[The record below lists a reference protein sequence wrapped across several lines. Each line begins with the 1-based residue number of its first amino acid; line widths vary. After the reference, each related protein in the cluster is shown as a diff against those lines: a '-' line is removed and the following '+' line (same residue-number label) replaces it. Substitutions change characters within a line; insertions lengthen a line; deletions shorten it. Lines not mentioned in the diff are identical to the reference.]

1 MALLP
6 WLIAA
11 VLPVATKLLVGLGFG
26 FVAYTALSTLANTA
40 INTAQANYNNL
51 DLTILQLVN
60 LGGGGVFLGLISSA
74 LVAKAGMLAMKK
86 LQLKSS

>member
-1 MALLP
+1 
-6 WLIAA
+6 
-11 VLPVATKLLVGLGFG
+11 
-26 FVAYTALSTLANTA
+26 
-40 INTAQANYNNL
+40 
-51 DLTILQLVN
+51 LTILQLVN